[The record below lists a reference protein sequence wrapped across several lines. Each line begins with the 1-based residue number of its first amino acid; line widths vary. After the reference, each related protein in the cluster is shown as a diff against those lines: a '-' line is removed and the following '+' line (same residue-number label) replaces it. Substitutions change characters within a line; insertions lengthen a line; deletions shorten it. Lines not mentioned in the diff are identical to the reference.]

1 MDWLARIDW
10 PMSMAVSVIATGIVN
25 GVIWA
30 FHKARSISAYE
41 EGFDDGLRSE
51 LRRLAKMKYGKDV
64 GVCLC
69 VVPQEEYEKELGR

>member
-10 PMSMAVSVIATGIVN
+10 PLSMAVSVIATGVVN

-30 FHKARSISAYE
+30 FRKARSISAYE

-51 LRRLAKMKYGKDV
+51 LRHLAKMKYCKEL
-64 GVCLC
+64 GVCLFL
-69 VVPQEEYEKELGR
+69 VPWEEYEKELGR